1 MKVKE
6 VFDYSISHEESPLAH
21 YIFHLY
27 QEKKITSEDD
37 FSKLDFNQADHQKV
51 EEMIINNVLGIY
63 KISIYAFKKNEQDF
77 VYIFA
82 RNSKEATQFFIETYY
97 QPPVYCTETSLDTE
111 FVRGKETVS
120 FRDMRKEYSS
130 FPAVAGKYSRRQYH
144 TL

>member
-51 EEMIINNVLGIY
+51 EEMITNNVLGIY
-63 KISIYAFKKNEQDF
+63 KMNIYALKMNEKDF

-82 RNSKEATQFFIETYY
+82 GNSKEATQFFIETYY
-97 QPPVYCTETSLDTE
+97 QHPVYCKESSLDTE
-111 FVRGKETVS
+111 FIRGKEIVS

-130 FPAVAGKYSRRQYH
+130 FPAVAGEFSW
-144 TL
+144 